1 MITIERKVINIT
13 IKTCFFV
20 KEHLQNEPSVSII
33 GYSHSFM
40 PLSSLSS
47 YETLHIDL
55 MKSEDEL
62 MMGMNQTTRRQ
73 VRRAE
78 EKAFERVVIEKPTNN
93 DLLKFQTFYN
103 NFAKNK
109 KTHSC
114 NLYHMQTMKLLRDQ
128 NALLITYIKQD
139 EEILC
144 YRIYIIDDNVAM
156 NLYSASLFRMAES
169 SETKKMMSQANRL
182 LTWKSILWFKNKGY
196 EVYDFGGLTTDQNI
210 RRFKFGFG
218 GEIVPVYFGY
228 QANSYAGSIILKI
241 RDLKSVISSIRNIN
255 VWPILSITSFL

>member
-1 MITIERKVINIT
+1 MITIERKILNIT

-73 VRRAE
+73 IRRAE

-169 SETKKMMSQANRL
+169 AETKKMMGQANRL

-196 EVYDFGGLTTDQNI
+196 DVYDFGGLTTDQNI

>member
-1 MITIERKVINIT
+1 MESR
-13 IKTCFFV
+13 
-20 KEHLQNEPSVSII
+20 VSLI
-33 GYSHSFM
+33 GYSHSFK
-40 PLSSLSS
+40 PSSSLSS
-47 YETLHIDL
+47 CETLHIDL
-55 MKSEDEL
+55 MKSEEEL
-62 MMGMNQTTRRQ
+62 LMDMNQTTRRQ

-78 EKAFERVVIEKPTNN
+78 EMALERVVIERPTDN

-114 NLYHMQTMKLLRDQ
+114 NLYHMQTMRLLRDQ
-128 NALLITYIKQD
+128 NALLITYIKDD
-139 EEILC
+139 EDILC

-169 SETKKMMSQANRL
+169 SETKKMLGQANRL
-182 LTWKSILWFKNKGY
+182 LTWKSILWFKNNGY
-196 EVYDFGGLTTDQNI
+196 DVYDFGRLTTDENI

-228 QANSYAGSIILKI
+228 QANSYSGSLILRI
-241 RDLKSVISSIRNIN
+241 RDLKSVLSSIRNIN
-255 VWPILSITSFL
+255 FWPILSITSFL